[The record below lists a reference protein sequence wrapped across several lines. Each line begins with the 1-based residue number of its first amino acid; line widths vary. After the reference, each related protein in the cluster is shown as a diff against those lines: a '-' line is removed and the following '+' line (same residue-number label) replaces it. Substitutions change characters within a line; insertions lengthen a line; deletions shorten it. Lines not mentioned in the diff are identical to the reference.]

1 MKFSIKFI
9 QLLFILV
16 FLNACKTSI
25 NKETQK
31 NKSEDQT
38 TIDLIDEKKD
48 KMEIRVSCGDGDIS
62 QFLKDGWI
70 VAEEYSEEKI
80 CSWKSIPANKK
91 CNMEKDKGCKITTP
105 DVIDLEKIY
114 ILEK

>member
-9 QLLFILV
+9 QLCFILV

-25 NKETQK
+25 NKEPLINESDEQVSEITSSEK
-31 NKSEDQT
+31 N
-38 TIDLIDEKKD
+38 

-62 QFLKDGWI
+62 QFLNDGWI

-80 CSWKSIPANKK
+80 CSWKSYPANKD

-105 DVIDLEKIY
+105 DVVGLEKIY
-114 ILEK
+114 LLEK